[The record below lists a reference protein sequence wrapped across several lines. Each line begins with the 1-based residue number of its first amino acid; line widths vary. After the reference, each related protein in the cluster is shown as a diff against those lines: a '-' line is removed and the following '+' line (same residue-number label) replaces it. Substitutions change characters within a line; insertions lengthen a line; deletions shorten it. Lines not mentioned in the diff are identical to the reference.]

1 MPAQRGASSGLA
13 GARRASYH
21 QDIADRNAEAILDAA
36 EELLRADGHAN
47 ISAVAALAGVSRVT
61 VYAHFP
67 TWQAL
72 LESAVQR
79 AVGRV
84 MAALESAHLN
94 QGPPTQALDRMLA
107 AAWQHLARYQAMAQ
121 AVSELLSPEAVARTH
136 QAAHEAIG
144 ALLERGMAD
153 GSFRTD
159 LPAAWLATACIALI
173 HACADNV
180 RAGTIGRGD
189 AERILRTS
197 VHDLFT
203 TGVSRR
209 PSSTP

>member
-1 MPAQRGASSGLA
+1 MPAQRGASGDLA
-13 GARRASYH
+13 GARRTSYH
-21 QDIADRNAEAILDAA
+21 QDIADRNVEAILDAA
-36 EELLRADGHAN
+36 EELLRRDGHAS

-72 LESAVQR
+72 LEAAVQR

-84 MAALESAHLN
+84 MAALESAHPDR
-94 QGPPTQALDRMLA
+94 GPPAQALDRMLA

-121 AVSELLSPEAVARTH
+121 AVSELLSPEAVAHTH
-136 QAAHEAIG
+136 QAAHQAIA

-173 HACADNV
+173 HACSDSV
-180 RAGTIGRGD
+180 RAGTLSHSD
-189 AERILRTS
+189 AGRILRTS
-197 VHDLFT
+197 VRDLFT
-203 TGVSRR
+203 GTRGSR
-209 PSSTP
+209 

>member
-1 MPAQRGASSGLA
+1 MPTPRGASGDLA
-13 GARRASYH
+13 GARRTSYH
-21 QDIADRNAEAILDAA
+21 QDIADRNVEAILDAA
-36 EELLRADGHAN
+36 EELLRQDGHAS

-67 TWQAL
+67 TWPAL
-72 LESAVQR
+72 LEAAVQR

-84 MAALESAHLN
+84 MAALESAHPD
-94 QGPPTQALDRMLA
+94 QGPPAQALERMLA

-121 AVSELLSPEAVARTH
+121 AVSELLSPEAVAHTH
-136 QAAHEAIG
+136 QAAHQAIA

-173 HACADNV
+173 HACSDSV
-180 RAGTIGRGD
+180 RAGTFSHSD
-189 AERILRTS
+189 AGRILRTS
-197 VHDLFT
+197 VRDLFT
-203 TGVSRR
+203 GTGGSR
-209 PSSTP
+209 